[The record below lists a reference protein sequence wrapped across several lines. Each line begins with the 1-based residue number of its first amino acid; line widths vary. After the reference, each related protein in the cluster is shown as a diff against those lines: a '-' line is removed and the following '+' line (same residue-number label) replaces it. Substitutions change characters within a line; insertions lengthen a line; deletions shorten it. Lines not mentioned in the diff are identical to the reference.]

1 MCIRDR
7 RDAVGNAI
15 AVCSM
20 ENFDPVGI
28 HTGDSIVVAP
38 ALTLADR
45 EYQMLRSAALN
56 IISALGVVGGCNCQF
71 ALNPD
76 SFEYAVIEV
85 NPRVSRSSALA
96 SKATGYPI
104 AKVTTQIALGYTLD
118 EIRNEITGKA
128 CACLLYRSGGGGARG
143 GIAVSRRPARRHA
156 LGHPHGGGA
165 DSGDDR
171 RGGRARL

>member
-1 MCIRDR
+1 MRDS
-7 RDAVGNAI
+7 AGNVI

-20 ENFDPVGI
+20 ENFDPVGV

-38 ALTLADR
+38 ALTLSDK
-45 EYQMLRSAALN
+45 EYQMLRSASLK
-56 IISALGVVGGCNCQF
+56 IISALDIVGGCNCQF

-118 EIRNEITGKA
+118 EIKNDITGKT
-128 CACLLYRSGGGGARG
+128 CACFE
-143 GIAVSRRPARRHA
+143 PALDYVVVKMPKWPFDKFNTTHRE
-156 LGHPHGGGA
+156 
-165 DSGDDR
+165 
-171 RGGRARL
+171 